1 MSHII
6 LTGATG
12 LAGSAI
18 LQQALSSPSISKV
31 SILTRRPVA
40 AADGNPKANVI
51 IHKDFTSYPP
61 ELLNQLSGASACIWA
76 QGISSVGMKEDEYTT
91 ITKTYPLAA
100 AEAFKELPVDGKFK
114 FVYMSGRGADQNGNA
129 SQMFGRVKG
138 DAEKQLLG
146 IASGKPTFSV
156 YNLRPAAIDPGKVWT
171 ADRKPSFLEKA
182 VFSIGLA
189 QVLRP
194 LMPSLFI
201 TTEKL
206 AEVSVALALGDGEK
220 LTGEGIN
227 HDGFTIE
234 NSAIRRMAGL

>member
-18 LQQALSSPSISKV
+18 LQQVLSSPSISKV
-31 SILTRRPVA
+31 SILSRRPVA

-100 AEAFKELPVDGKFK
+100 AEAFKELPVKEKFK
-114 FVYMSGRGADQNGNA
+114 FVYISGRGADQNGKA

-156 YNLRPAAIDPGKVWT
+156 YNLRPAAIDPGKTWI
-171 ADRKPSFLEKA
+171 AERKQSLFEKTFFA
-182 VFSIGLA
+182 AAAPL
-189 QVLRP
+189 LRP
-194 LMPSLFI
+194 FMASIFI

-206 AEVSVALALGDGEK
+206 AEVSIALALGDGEK
-220 LTGEGIN
+220 ITGEGVDP
-227 HDGFTIE
+227 DGYTIE
-234 NSAIRRMAGL
+234 NSAIRRLAGL

>member
-12 LAGSAI
+12 LVGSAV
-18 LQQALSSPSISKV
+18 LQHALSSPSISKV
-31 SILTRRPVA
+31 SILSRRPVA

-61 ELLNQLSGASACIWA
+61 ELLHQLSGASACIWA
-76 QGISSVGMKEDEYTT
+76 QGISSVGMKEDEYNI

-100 AEAFKELPVDGKFK
+100 AEAFKGIPVKGKFN
-114 FVYMSGRGADQNGNA
+114 FVYVSGSGADQNGKA

-146 IASGKPTFSV
+146 IASSRPTFSV
-156 YNLRPAAIDPGKVWT
+156 YNLRPAAIDPGKTWI
-171 ADRKPSFLEKA
+171 AERKQSFFEKA
-182 VFSIGLA
+182 FFSGAATL
-189 QVLRP
+189 LRP
-194 LMPSLFI
+194 FMSSMFI

-206 AEVSVALALGDGEK
+206 AEVSVALALGDGERV
-220 LTGEGIN
+220 TGKGIDP
-227 HDGFTIE
+227 DGYTIE
-234 NSAIRRMAGL
+234 NIGIRRMAGL

>member
-31 SILTRRPVA
+31 SILSRRPVA

-61 ELLNQLSGASACIWA
+61 ELLTQLSGASACIWA
-76 QGISSVGMKEDEYTT
+76 QGISSVGMKEDDYTV
-91 ITKTYPLAA
+91 ITKGYPLAA
-100 AEAFKELPVDGKFK
+100 AEAFKEFPVDGKFK
-114 FVYMSGRGADQNGNA
+114 FVYISGMGADQTGKA
-129 SQMFGRVKG
+129 RQMFGRVKG
-138 DAEKQLLG
+138 DAEKSLLE

-156 YNLRPAAIDPGKVWT
+156 YNLRPAAIDPGKNWT
-171 ADRKPSFLEKA
+171 VERKQSFFEKA
-182 VFSIGLA
+182 FFAWGAPL
-189 QVLRP
+189 LRP
-194 LMPSLFI
+194 FIPSIFI

-206 AEVSVALALGDGEK
+206 AEASVALALGDGGK
-220 LTGEGIN
+220 LTGEGVN
-227 HDGFTIE
+227 SDGFTIE
-234 NSAIRRMAGL
+234 NTGIRRLAGL